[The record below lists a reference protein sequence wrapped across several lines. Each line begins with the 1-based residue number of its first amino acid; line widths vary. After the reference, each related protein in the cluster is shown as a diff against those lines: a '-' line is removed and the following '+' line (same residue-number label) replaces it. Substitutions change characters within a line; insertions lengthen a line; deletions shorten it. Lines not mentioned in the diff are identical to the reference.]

1 MSKKKRRNFSPEE
14 KFNIVKQVLSKAKT
28 VSEIADEYGIHP
40 NQYYRWHGEFF
51 ESALNG
57 FKEKSQGRT
66 ISADNREKERMG
78 SEIQR
83 MKDVIAEVV
92 SENIV
97 LKKRI
102 WNSTRT
108 TLCCGGTEKDY
119 GCNRVGNTMDRLETS

>member
-1 MSKKKRRNFSPEE
+1 MSKKKRRNFSAEE

-28 VSEIADEYGIHP
+28 VSEIADEHGIHP
-40 NQYYRWHGEFF
+40 NQYYRWQGEFF

-66 ISADNREKERMG
+66 IAANDREKERMG

-92 SENIV
+92 SENIA
-97 LKKRI
+97 LKKK
-102 WNSTRT
+102 NM
-108 TLCCGGTEKDY
+108 E
-119 GCNRVGNTMDRLETS
+119 